1 MKIDE
6 KYTVEIKDV
15 ETKPG
20 CWNYLLVSIFQKQ
33 EDGSKVKIGEYLR
46 HYHAL
51 MRTFCPFIKDGK
63 EYALYSEDYTATSVM
78 ELPSCKKI
86 AGEKPDG
93 NGFCPTDFYVPC
105 SEDNEETDSEE
116 IKIDGLFG
124 FVGGTVW
131 GDDWSWKVEFLD
143 LSQIE
148 QGIITRTAKFGYFPY
163 ANGMTLKQAINM
175 DDYYTIKTHD
185 GALYEGHN
193 IHIVPYG
200 IRFDMRKDYSDM
212 DYSVL
217 LPRDTKKEQDRASDG
232 Q

>member
-1 MKIDE
+1 MDIGE
-6 KYTVEIKDV
+6 KYFVETKPV
-15 ETKPG
+15 KTKPG
-20 CWNYLLVSIFQKQ
+20 CWDYLEVSIFQKQ

-46 HYHAL
+46 HYHTL
-51 MRTFCPFIKDGK
+51 MRTFHPFVQKGK
-63 EYALYSEDYTATSVM
+63 EYALYSEDYTCTYVM

-93 NGFCPTDFYVPC
+93 NGFCPVDFYVPTND
-105 SEDNEETDSEE
+105 EHKEEDSEE

-124 FVGGTVW
+124 FIGGTVW

-163 ANGMTLKQAINM
+163 ASGMRLKEAINM
-175 DDYYTIKTHD
+175 EDYYTCKGKEGKI
-185 GALYEGHN
+185 YEGHN
-193 IHIVPYG
+193 IFIVPCG
-200 IRFDMRKDYSDM
+200 IRFDMRKDYSSM

-217 LPRDTKKEQDRASDG
+217 YGRDSKKESDRPSDG